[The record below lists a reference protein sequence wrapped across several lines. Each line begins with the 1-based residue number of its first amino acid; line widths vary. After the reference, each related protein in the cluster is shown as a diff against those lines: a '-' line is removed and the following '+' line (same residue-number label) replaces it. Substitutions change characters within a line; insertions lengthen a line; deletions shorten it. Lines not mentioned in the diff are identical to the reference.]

1 MNAETPGVKPMAAAV
16 DADTDTGGG
25 GRGGDSD
32 SARSGDARG
41 ARAQTRFLDPLVL
54 ARIGNLDLIAR
65 AVVDGFVSGLH
76 RTLFKGLSTDFAEH
90 RPYTPGDDVRRID
103 WRLYAR
109 TERLHIKTFEAETNA
124 DLMLALDSSPSMD
137 YASGELSKFDYAR
150 MLLASLA
157 HLGSRQRDR
166 VGFASLASD
175 LLEVLPPAAGRRDAT
190 VAALARAKPTAG
202 SELSSALERLGD
214 VLLRRSMVVVVSDFY
229 LEVDTAMQAL
239 GGLRARGHDVIAIQV
254 LDPNERLLNLDG
266 AQVLRDLETG
276 QRMPVVPDEVRERY
290 RQLINQH
297 IAQLTDGCV
306 ARGIEFVALDTSQPL
321 DLALFHFLARRSRS
335 QGQGR
340 SQGARQSHG
349 QSQGGGR

>member
-1 MNAETPGVKPMAAAV
+1 MPGAAPTDANAHAHGY
-16 DADTDTGGG
+16 
-25 GRGGDSD
+25 GDGD
-32 SARSGDARG
+32 GERSGNPRG
-41 ARAQTRFLDPLVL
+41 VRAATRFLDPRVL

-124 DLMLALDSSPSMD
+124 DLMLALDSSYSMD

-150 MLLASLA
+150 MLVASLA

-166 VGFASLASD
+166 VGFAALASD

-202 SELSSALERLGD
+202 SDLSNALERLGNI
-214 VLLRRSMVVVVSDFY
+214 LLRRSMVVVVSDFY
-229 LEVDTAMQAL
+229 LEIETAMQAL
-239 GGLRARGHDVIAIQV
+239 GGLRARGHDVIAIQI
-254 LDPNERLLNLDG
+254 LDPDERLLNLDG

-276 QRMPVVPDEVRERY
+276 QLMPVVPSEVRERY
-290 RQLINQH
+290 RELIDQH
-297 IAQLTDGCV
+297 VAQLTDGCV
-306 ARGIEFVALDTSQPL
+306 ARGIDFVSLDTSQPL
-321 DLALFHFLARRSRS
+321 DLALFHFLARRSRGTS
-335 QGQGR
+335 RSSGR
-340 SQGARQSHG
+340 SAAQGSRQSHG
-349 QSQGGGR
+349 QGGSKGGGGR